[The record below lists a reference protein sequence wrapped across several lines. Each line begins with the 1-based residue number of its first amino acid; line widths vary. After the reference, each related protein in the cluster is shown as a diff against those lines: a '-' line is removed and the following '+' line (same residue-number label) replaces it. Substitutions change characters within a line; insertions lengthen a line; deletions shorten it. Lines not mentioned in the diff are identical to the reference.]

1 MDGRMEN
8 KPPKARAYIVITGLN
23 YPPEKRAE
31 PGDVVSDLDPHSIPE
46 LIALGA
52 IKPKE

>member
-1 MDGRMEN
+1 MTDQAKK
-8 KPPKARAYIVITGLN
+8 KPTAYTVLIGLN